1 MAHHGKKKKK
11 KKIRIKKVPHG
22 FEIRNGKI
30 MKKASYGGGF
40 VTGDQMDYGLVT
52 TYANNGNGEKKDDV
66 RYSLSSVPRE
76 FANIEAE
83 GGETVLS
90 DLNNNGT
97 FGLYNITGPRH
108 SQGGVPMFLPDQSF
122 IFSDT
127 PKMRMKPDE
136 IAGFG
141 IETKKRMTPAEVSKK
156 FPLNEFIAAA
166 GSPHSDSI
174 TEKSAELML
183 DKNMMSLSKLA
194 FGQEMKKG
202 FEDGVPTA
210 AFPFIQSQGQD
221 PVNFAAMMD
230 AQIAQNR
237 AKASYG
243 MQIVEDE
250 QPVLPKGQDGV
261 DVETSRISPD
271 GKTIQLFLNDK
282 LVQESINP
290 YSKDQFKLM
299 HELQM
304 QKYKE
309 NLQRQRLMYDLEM
322 QKRLEELQKE
332 RQSGS
337 GMTLEIPKAQT
348 GGDRTDFS
356 DLPQAIQNTI
366 QSILEAAPDPQAP
379 EVQQQI
385 KAIIDKVNQ
394 VSQNTDISNEEQQEA
409 VNEIV
414 RIVAD
419 DIESL
424 GEGRSPLITAAL
436 AKIDNMLQDKGI
448 EIRPTMDVGDQG
460 IEDTQQ
466 RQESGLYGDV
476 TEENLKQWFDNNKET
491 MKVMGY
497 DTYDALVED
506 KGKDWFDND
515 DFVLEYQ
522 KNVNSALEAKY
533 EEDPELRAQLEELD
547 ISKEEFIKTYGF
559 DKDATGKNKKA
570 ALDGK
575 FGEYTLNRRDFTGLP
590 EPEPQPEPEPE
601 PEPDPLPPGK
611 EPSIPDFYR
620 QDMVKMDA
628 LSKRD
633 RDLLTPSR
641 MAVEQIELDPVLL
654 DPTRAIAA
662 INEQAAI
669 GADAAGMFGPQ
680 TLSANIA
687 RNTGTAFKNIAN
699 TLAKYDAANVGILNK
714 ADAMQA
720 QIDMRTDA
728 AERANYADV
737 FDGTNLA
744 IQNYMDERN
753 LDREQ
758 FADLYA
764 NALTNRANTYNLNTL
779 TPYFDI
785 DPRSGGMVMNVDT
798 AGLFKPNQPADPFSQ
813 IDKLAE
819 RLNYINANLGDLDA
833 KDKGIILDRVFGSG
847 TQNNTG
853 YASTPAAGYAA
864 NAGNLG
870 YQGNTVGRD
879 GKSIKAPVVPFYIG
893 TTDGRRK

>member
-1 MAHHGKKKKK
+1 MAHHVKKKKK
-11 KKIRIKKVPHG
+11 KKIRIKKVPNG

-90 DLNNNGT
+90 DLNDNGT

-141 IETKKRMTPAEVSKK
+141 IETKKRMTPAELSKK

-166 GSPHSDSI
+166 GSPDSDNI
-174 TEKSAELML
+174 TERSAELML

-237 AKASYG
+237 AKAAYG
-243 MQIVEDE
+243 MEIVEDE

-271 GKTIQLFLNDK
+271 GKSVQLFLNDS
-282 LVQESINP
+282 LANEIVNP
-290 YSKDQFKLM
+290 YNKDLFRQM
-299 HELQM
+299 HEMQM
-304 QKYKE
+304 LKYKE
-309 NLQRQRLMYDLEM
+309 NLQRQRMMYDLEM
-322 QKRLEELQKE
+322 QKRLEEAQKE
-332 RQSGS
+332 RESGS
-337 GMTLEIPKAQT
+337 NMTLPIPKAQDGT
-348 GGDRTDFS
+348 ERTDFS
-356 DLPQAIQNTI
+356 NLPKAIENTI
-366 QSILEAAPDPQAP
+366 KSILEAAPDPQAP

-394 VSQNTDISNEEQQEA
+394 VSQNTDISNEDQEEA

-414 RIVAD
+414 KIVAD
-419 DIESL
+419 DLDNL
-424 GEGRSPLITAAL
+424 GEGRIPLITESL

-460 IEDTQQ
+460 IEGTQQ
-466 RQESGLYGDV
+466 KQESGLYGDV
-476 TEENLKQWFDNNKET
+476 TEDNLKKWFDNNKET

-497 DTYDALVED
+497 DNYDALVKD

-515 DFVLEYQ
+515 EFVLEYQ
-522 KNVNSALEAKY
+522 NNVNSALEAKF

-547 ISKEEFIKTYGF
+547 ISKEDFIKTYGF
-559 DKDATGKNKKA
+559 DKDSTGTE

-590 EPEPQPEPEPE
+590 EKEEPEEEDPQE
-601 PEPDPLPPGK
+601 DPLPPGK
-611 EPSIPDFYR
+611 VPAVPDFYR

-699 TLAKYDAANVGILNK
+699 TLGKYDAANVGILNK
-714 ADAMQA
+714 ADAFQA
-720 QIDMRTDA
+720 QLDMRTDA

-785 DPRSGGMVMNVDT
+785 DPRSGGMIGNVDT
-798 AGLFKPNQPADPFSQ
+798 AGLFKPMQPADP
-813 IDKLAE
+813 
-819 RLNYINANLGDLDA
+819 YANLEKMGQFAQYAKSLGLSDDLVS
-833 KDKGIILDRVFGSG
+833 KLLVGSG
-847 TQNNTG
+847 AANPGQPSG
-853 YASTPAAGYAA
+853 YANTAAAGYAA

-870 YQGNTVGRD
+870 YQGNTVGKKGREV
-879 GKSIKAPVVPFYIG
+879 KAPAVPFYIG

>member
-11 KKIRIKKVPHG
+11 KKIRIKKVPNG

-141 IETKKRMTPAEVSKK
+141 IETKKRKTPADLSKN
-156 FPLNEFIAAA
+156 FPLNEFIASAC
-166 GSPHSDSI
+166 SPDSDNI
-174 TEKSAELML
+174 TERSTELML

-237 AKASYG
+237 AKAAYG
-243 MQIVEDE
+243 MEIVEDE

-271 GKTIQLFLNDK
+271 GKSVQLFLNDS
-282 LVQESINP
+282 LANEIVNP
-290 YSKDQFKLM
+290 YNKDLFRQM
-299 HELQM
+299 HEMQM
-304 QKYKE
+304 LKYKE
-309 NLQRQRLMYDLEM
+309 NLQRQRMMYDLEM
-322 QKRLEELQKE
+322 QKRLEEAQKE
-332 RQSGS
+332 RESGS
-337 GMTLEIPKAQT
+337 NMTLPIPKAQDGT
-348 GGDRTDFS
+348 ERTDFS
-356 DLPQAIQNTI
+356 NLPKAIENTI
-366 QSILEAAPDPQAP
+366 KSILEAAPDPQAP

-394 VSQNTDISNEEQQEA
+394 VSQNTDISNEDQEEA

-414 RIVAD
+414 KIVAD
-419 DIESL
+419 DLDNL
-424 GEGRSPLITAAL
+424 GEGRIPLITESL

-460 IEDTQQ
+460 IEGTQQ
-466 RQESGLYGDV
+466 KQESGLYGDV
-476 TEENLKQWFDNNKET
+476 TEDNLKKWFDNNKET

-497 DTYDALVED
+497 DNYDALVKD

-515 DFVLEYQ
+515 EFVLEYQ
-522 KNVNSALEAKY
+522 NNVNSALEAKF

-547 ISKEEFIKTYGF
+547 ISKEDFIKTYGF
-559 DKDATGKNKKA
+559 DKDSTGTE

-590 EPEPQPEPEPE
+590 EKEEPEEEDPQE
-601 PEPDPLPPGK
+601 DPLPPGK
-611 EPSIPDFYR
+611 VPAVPDFYR

-680 TLSANIA
+680 TLSANMF

-699 TLAKYDAANVGILNK
+699 TLGKYDAANVGILNK

-785 DPRSGGMVMNVDT
+785 DPRSGGMIGNVDT
-798 AGLFKPNQPADPFSQ
+798 AGLFKPNQPADP
-813 IDKLAE
+813 
-819 RLNYINANLGDLDA
+819 YANLEKMGEFAKYAKSLGLSDDLVS
-833 KDKGIILDRVFGSG
+833 KLLVGSG
-847 TQNNTG
+847 AANPGQPSG
-853 YASTPAAGYAA
+853 YANTAAAGYAA

-870 YQGNTVGRD
+870 YQGNTVGKKGREV
-879 GKSIKAPVVPFYIG
+879 KAPAVPFYIG
-893 TTDGRRK
+893 TTDGTSK

>member
-11 KKIRIKKVPHG
+11 KKIRIKKVPNG

-141 IETKKRMTPAEVSKK
+141 IETKKRMTPAELSKK

-166 GSPHSDSI
+166 GSPDSDNI
-174 TEKSAELML
+174 TERSAELML

-237 AKASYG
+237 AKAAYG
-243 MQIVEDE
+243 MEIVEDE

-271 GKTIQLFLNDK
+271 GKSVQLFLNDS
-282 LVQESINP
+282 LANEIVNP
-290 YSKDQFKLM
+290 YNKDLFRQM
-299 HELQM
+299 HEMQM
-304 QKYKE
+304 LKYKE
-309 NLQRQRLMYDLEM
+309 NLQRQRMMYDLEM
-322 QKRLEELQKE
+322 QKRLEEAQKE
-332 RQSGS
+332 RESGS
-337 GMTLEIPKAQT
+337 NMTLPIPKAQDGT
-348 GGDRTDFS
+348 ERTDFS
-356 DLPQAIQNTI
+356 NLPKAIENTI
-366 QSILEAAPDPQAP
+366 KSILEAAPDPQAP

-394 VSQNTDISNEEQQEA
+394 VSQNTDISNEDQEEA

-414 RIVAD
+414 KIVAD
-419 DIESL
+419 DLDNL
-424 GEGRSPLITAAL
+424 GEGRIPLITESL

-460 IEDTQQ
+460 IEGTQQ
-466 RQESGLYGDV
+466 KQESGLYGDV
-476 TEENLKQWFDNNKET
+476 TEDNLKKWFDNNKET

-497 DTYDALVED
+497 DNYDALVKD

-515 DFVLEYQ
+515 EFVLEYQ
-522 KNVNSALEAKY
+522 NNVNSALEAKF

-547 ISKEEFIKTYGF
+547 ISKEDFIKTYGF
-559 DKDATGKNKKA
+559 DKDSTGTE

-590 EPEPQPEPEPE
+590 EKEEPEEEDPQE
-601 PEPDPLPPGK
+601 DPLPPGK
-611 EPSIPDFYR
+611 VPAVPDFYR

-699 TLAKYDAANVGILNK
+699 TLGKYDAANVGILNK
-714 ADAMQA
+714 ADAFQA
-720 QIDMRTDA
+720 QLDMRTDA

-785 DPRSGGMVMNVDT
+785 DPRSGGMIGNVDT
-798 AGLFKPNQPADPFSQ
+798 AGLFKPMQPADP
-813 IDKLAE
+813 
-819 RLNYINANLGDLDA
+819 YANLEKMGQFAQYAKSLGLSDDLVS
-833 KDKGIILDRVFGSG
+833 KLLVGSG
-847 TQNNTG
+847 AANPGQPSG
-853 YASTPAAGYAA
+853 YANTAAAGYAA

-870 YQGNTVGRD
+870 YQGNTVGKKGREV
-879 GKSIKAPVVPFYIG
+879 KAPAVPFYIG

>member
-11 KKIRIKKVPHG
+11 KKIRIKKVPNG

-90 DLNNNGT
+90 DLNDNGT

-141 IETKKRMTPAEVSKK
+141 IETKKRMTPAELSKK

-166 GSPHSDSI
+166 GSPDSDNI
-174 TEKSAELML
+174 TERSAELML

-237 AKASYG
+237 AKAAYG
-243 MQIVEDE
+243 MEIVEDE

-271 GKTIQLFLNDK
+271 GKSVQLFLNDS
-282 LVQESINP
+282 LANEIVNP
-290 YSKDQFKLM
+290 YNKDLFRQM
-299 HELQM
+299 HEMQM
-304 QKYKE
+304 LKYKE
-309 NLQRQRLMYDLEM
+309 NLQRQRMMYDLEM
-322 QKRLEELQKE
+322 QKRLEEAQKE
-332 RQSGS
+332 RESGS
-337 GMTLEIPKAQT
+337 NMTLPIPKAQDGT
-348 GGDRTDFS
+348 ERTDFS
-356 DLPQAIQNTI
+356 NLPKAIENTI
-366 QSILEAAPDPQAP
+366 KSILAAAQDPQAP

-394 VSQNTDISNEEQQEA
+394 VSQNTDISNEDQEEA

-414 RIVAD
+414 KIVAD
-419 DIESL
+419 DLDNL
-424 GEGRSPLITAAL
+424 GEGRIPLITESL

-460 IEDTQQ
+460 IEGTQQ
-466 RQESGLYGDV
+466 KQESGLYGDV
-476 TEENLKQWFDNNKET
+476 TEDNLKKWFDNNKET

-497 DTYDALVED
+497 DNYDALVKD

-515 DFVLEYQ
+515 EFVLEYQ
-522 KNVNSALEAKY
+522 NNVNSALEAKF

-547 ISKEEFIKTYGF
+547 ISKEDFIKTYGF
-559 DKDATGKNKKA
+559 DKDSTGTE

-590 EPEPQPEPEPE
+590 EKEEPEEEDPQE
-601 PEPDPLPPGK
+601 DPLPPGK
-611 EPSIPDFYR
+611 VPAVPDFYR

-699 TLAKYDAANVGILNK
+699 TLGKYDAANVGILNK
-714 ADAMQA
+714 ADAFQA
-720 QIDMRTDA
+720 QLDMRTDA

-785 DPRSGGMVMNVDT
+785 DPRSGGMIGNVDT
-798 AGLFKPNQPADPFSQ
+798 AGLFKPMQPADP
-813 IDKLAE
+813 
-819 RLNYINANLGDLDA
+819 YANLEKMGQFAQYAKSLGLSDDLVS
-833 KDKGIILDRVFGSG
+833 KLLVGSG
-847 TQNNTG
+847 AANPGQPSG
-853 YASTPAAGYAA
+853 YANTAAAGYAA

-870 YQGNTVGRD
+870 YQGNTVGKKGREV
-879 GKSIKAPVVPFYIG
+879 KAPAVPFYIG

>member
-11 KKIRIKKVPHG
+11 KKIRIKKVPNG

-90 DLNNNGT
+90 DLNDNGT

-141 IETKKRMTPAEVSKK
+141 IETKKRMTPAELSKK

-166 GSPHSDSI
+166 GSPDSDNI
-174 TEKSAELML
+174 TERSAELML

-237 AKASYG
+237 AKAAYG
-243 MQIVEDE
+243 MEIVEDE

-271 GKTIQLFLNDK
+271 GKSVQLFLNDS
-282 LVQESINP
+282 LANEIVNP
-290 YSKDQFKLM
+290 YNKDLFRQM
-299 HELQM
+299 HEMQM
-304 QKYKE
+304 LKYKE
-309 NLQRQRLMYDLEM
+309 NLQRQRMMYDLEM
-322 QKRLEELQKE
+322 QKRLEEAQKE
-332 RQSGS
+332 RESGS
-337 GMTLEIPKAQT
+337 NMTLPIPKAQDGT
-348 GGDRTDFS
+348 ERTDFS
-356 DLPQAIQNTI
+356 NLPKAIENTI
-366 QSILEAAPDPQAP
+366 KSILEAAPDPQAP

-394 VSQNTDISNEEQQEA
+394 VSQNTDISNEDQEEA

-414 RIVAD
+414 KIVAD
-419 DIESL
+419 DLDNL
-424 GEGRSPLITAAL
+424 GEGRIPLITESL

-460 IEDTQQ
+460 IEGTQQ
-466 RQESGLYGDV
+466 KQESGLYGDV
-476 TEENLKQWFDNNKET
+476 TEDNLKKWFDNNKET

-497 DTYDALVED
+497 DNYDALVKD

-515 DFVLEYQ
+515 EFVLEYQ
-522 KNVNSALEAKY
+522 NNVNSALEAKF

-547 ISKEEFIKTYGF
+547 ISKEDFIKTYGF
-559 DKDATGKNKKA
+559 DKDSTGTE

-590 EPEPQPEPEPE
+590 EKEEPEEEDPQE
-601 PEPDPLPPGK
+601 DPLPPGK
-611 EPSIPDFYR
+611 VPAVPDFYR

-699 TLAKYDAANVGILNK
+699 TLGKYDAANVGILNK
-714 ADAMQA
+714 ADAFQA
-720 QIDMRTDA
+720 QLDMRTDA

-779 TPYFDI
+779 IPYFDI
-785 DPRSGGMVMNVDT
+785 DPRSGGMIGNVDT
-798 AGLFKPNQPADPFSQ
+798 AGLFKPMQPADP
-813 IDKLAE
+813 
-819 RLNYINANLGDLDA
+819 YANLEKMGQFAQYAKSLGLSDDLVS
-833 KDKGIILDRVFGSG
+833 KLLVGSG
-847 TQNNTG
+847 AANPGQPSG
-853 YASTPAAGYAA
+853 YANTAAAGYAA

-870 YQGNTVGRD
+870 YQGNTVGKKGREV
-879 GKSIKAPVVPFYIG
+879 KAPAVPFYIG

>member
-11 KKIRIKKVPHG
+11 KVKIKIKKVPQG

-30 MKKASYGGGF
+30 KAKASYGGGF

-141 IETKKRMTPAEVSKK
+141 IETKKRMTPAELSKK

-166 GSPHSDSI
+166 GSPDSDNI
-174 TEKSAELML
+174 TERSAELML

-221 PVNFAAMMD
+221 PVNFAAMID

-250 QPVLPKGQDGV
+250 QPVLPKGQDGI

-271 GKTIQLFLNDK
+271 GKSIQLFLNDS
-282 LVQESINP
+282 LVNETPNP
-290 YSKDQFKLM
+290 YSKDVFRQM
-299 HELQM
+299 HEMQM

-332 RQSGS
+332 RQSGR

-356 DLPQAIQNTI
+356 DLPKAIENTI
-366 QSILEAAPDPQAP
+366 KSILEAAPDPRAP

-394 VSQNTDISNEEQQEA
+394 VSQNTDISNEEQEEA

-414 RIVAD
+414 KIVAD
-419 DIESL
+419 DLDNL
-424 GEGRSPLITAAL
+424 GEGRIPLITASL

-460 IEDTQQ
+460 IESTQQ
-466 RQESGLYGDV
+466 RQDSGLYGDV

-497 DTYDALVED
+497 DNYDALVEA

-515 DFVLEYQ
+515 EFVLEYQ

-533 EEDPELRAQLEELD
+533 EADPELRAQLEELD
-547 ISKEEFIKTYGF
+547 ISKEDFIKTYGF
-559 DKDATGKNKKA
+559 DKDSTGTE

-590 EPEPQPEPEPE
+590 EKEEPVVEEE
-601 PEPDPLPPGK
+601 EELPPGK
-611 EPSIPDFYR
+611 VPPIPDFYR

-628 LSKRD
+628 VSKRD

-680 TLSANIA
+680 TLSANMF

-699 TLAKYDAANVGILNK
+699 TLGKYDAANVGILNK

-785 DPRSGGMVMNVDT
+785 DPRLGGMVTNVDT
-798 AGLFKPNQPADPFSQ
+798 AGLFKPNQPADPYAQLEKLMDLSKLANAAGLETKPIDINQLFSQ
-813 IDKLAE
+813 S
-819 RLNYINANLGDLDA
+819 
-833 KDKGIILDRVFGSG
+833 SG
-847 TQNNTG
+847 L
-853 YASTPAAGYAA
+853 TPADSLRGSIV
-864 NAGNLG
+864 NMN
-870 YQGNTVGRD
+870 QGNQGTPVGKF
-879 GKSIKAPVVPFYIG
+879 GTGIKAPVVPFYIG

>member
-11 KKIRIKKVPHG
+11 KKIRIKKVPNG

-90 DLNNNGT
+90 DLNDNGT

-141 IETKKRMTPAEVSKK
+141 IETKKRMTPAELSKK

-166 GSPHSDSI
+166 GSPDSDNI
-174 TEKSAELML
+174 TERSAELML

-237 AKASYG
+237 AKAAYG
-243 MQIVEDE
+243 MEIVEDE

-271 GKTIQLFLNDK
+271 GKSVQLFLNDS
-282 LVQESINP
+282 LANEIVNP
-290 YSKDQFKLM
+290 YNKDLFRQM
-299 HELQM
+299 HEMQM
-304 QKYKE
+304 LKYKE
-309 NLQRQRLMYDLEM
+309 NLQRQRMMYDLEM
-322 QKRLEELQKE
+322 QKRLEEAQKE
-332 RQSGS
+332 RESGS
-337 GMTLEIPKAQT
+337 NMTLPIPKAQDGT
-348 GGDRTDFS
+348 ERTDFS
-356 DLPQAIQNTI
+356 NLPKAIENTI
-366 QSILEAAPDPQAP
+366 KSILEAAPDPQAP

-394 VSQNTDISNEEQQEA
+394 VSQNTDISNEEQEEA

-414 RIVAD
+414 KIVAD
-419 DIESL
+419 DLDNL
-424 GEGRSPLITAAL
+424 GEGRIPLITESL

-460 IEDTQQ
+460 IEGTQQ
-466 RQESGLYGDV
+466 KQESGLYGDV
-476 TEENLKQWFDNNKET
+476 TEDNLKKWFDNNKET

-497 DTYDALVED
+497 DNYDALVKD

-515 DFVLEYQ
+515 EFVLEYQ
-522 KNVNSALEAKY
+522 NNVNSALEAKF

-547 ISKEEFIKTYGF
+547 ISKEDFIKTYGF
-559 DKDATGKNKKA
+559 DKDSTGTE

-590 EPEPQPEPEPE
+590 EKEEPEEEDPQE
-601 PEPDPLPPGK
+601 DPLPPGK
-611 EPSIPDFYR
+611 VPAVPDFYR

-641 MAVEQIELDPVLL
+641 MAEEQIE
-654 DPTRAIAA
+654 
-662 INEQAAI
+662 
-669 GADAAGMFGPQ
+669 
-680 TLSANIA
+680 
-687 RNTGTAFKNIAN
+687 
-699 TLAKYDAANVGILNK
+699 
-714 ADAMQA
+714 
-720 QIDMRTDA
+720 
-728 AERANYADV
+728 
-737 FDGTNLA
+737 
-744 IQNYMDERN
+744 
-753 LDREQ
+753 
-758 FADLYA
+758 
-764 NALTNRANTYNLNTL
+764 
-779 TPYFDI
+779 
-785 DPRSGGMVMNVDT
+785 
-798 AGLFKPNQPADPFSQ
+798 
-813 IDKLAE
+813 
-819 RLNYINANLGDLDA
+819 
-833 KDKGIILDRVFGSG
+833 
-847 TQNNTG
+847 
-853 YASTPAAGYAA
+853 
-864 NAGNLG
+864 
-870 YQGNTVGRD
+870 
-879 GKSIKAPVVPFYIG
+879 
-893 TTDGRRK
+893 

>member
-11 KKIRIKKVPHG
+11 KKIRIKKVPNG

-90 DLNNNGT
+90 DLNDNGT

-141 IETKKRMTPAEVSKK
+141 IETKKRMTPAELSKK

-166 GSPHSDSI
+166 GSPDSDNI
-174 TEKSAELML
+174 TERSAELML

-237 AKASYG
+237 AKAAYG
-243 MQIVEDE
+243 MEIVEDE

-271 GKTIQLFLNDK
+271 GKSVQLFLNDS
-282 LVQESINP
+282 LANEIVNP
-290 YSKDQFKLM
+290 YNKDLFRQM
-299 HELQM
+299 HEMQM
-304 QKYKE
+304 LKYKE
-309 NLQRQRLMYDLEM
+309 NLQRQRMMYDLEM
-322 QKRLEELQKE
+322 QKRLEEAQKE
-332 RQSGS
+332 RESGS
-337 GMTLEIPKAQT
+337 NMTLPIPKAQDGT
-348 GGDRTDFS
+348 ERTDFS
-356 DLPQAIQNTI
+356 NLPKAIENTI
-366 QSILEAAPDPQAP
+366 KSILEAAPDPQAP

-394 VSQNTDISNEEQQEA
+394 VSQNTDISNEDQEEA

-414 RIVAD
+414 KIVAD
-419 DIESL
+419 DLDNL
-424 GEGRSPLITAAL
+424 GEGRIPLITESL

-460 IEDTQQ
+460 IEGTQQ
-466 RQESGLYGDV
+466 KQESGLYGDV
-476 TEENLKQWFDNNKET
+476 TEDNLKKWFDNNKET

-497 DTYDALVED
+497 DNYDALVKD

-515 DFVLEYQ
+515 EFVLEYQ
-522 KNVNSALEAKY
+522 NNVNSALEAKF

-547 ISKEEFIKTYGF
+547 ISKEDFIKTYGF
-559 DKDATGKNKKA
+559 DKDSTGTE

-590 EPEPQPEPEPE
+590 EKEEPEEEDPQE
-601 PEPDPLPPGK
+601 DPLPPGK
-611 EPSIPDFYR
+611 VPAVPDFYR

-699 TLAKYDAANVGILNK
+699 TLGKYDAANVGILNK
-714 ADAMQA
+714 ADAFQA
-720 QIDMRTDA
+720 QLDMRTDA

-785 DPRSGGMVMNVDT
+785 DPRSGGMIGNVDT
-798 AGLFKPNQPADPFSQ
+798 AGLFKPMQPADP
-813 IDKLAE
+813 
-819 RLNYINANLGDLDA
+819 YANLEKMGEFAKYAKSLGLSDDLVS
-833 KDKGIILDRVFGSG
+833 KLLVGSG
-847 TQNNTG
+847 AANPGQPSG
-853 YASTPAAGYAA
+853 YANTAAAGYAA

-870 YQGNTVGRD
+870 YQGNTVGKKGREV
-879 GKSIKAPVVPFYIG
+879 KAPAVPFYIG

>member
-11 KKIRIKKVPHG
+11 KVKIKIKKVPKG

-30 MKKASYGGGF
+30 MAKASYGGGF

-127 PKMRMKPDE
+127 SKMRMKPDE

-141 IETKKRMTPAEVSKK
+141 IETKKRMTPAELSKK

-166 GSPHSDSI
+166 GSPDSDNI
-174 TEKSAELML
+174 TERSAELML

-237 AKASYG
+237 AKAAYG

-250 QPVLPKGQDGV
+250 QPVL
-261 DVETSRISPD
+261 
-271 GKTIQLFLNDK
+271 
-282 LVQESINP
+282 
-290 YSKDQFKLM
+290 
-299 HELQM
+299 
-304 QKYKE
+304 
-309 NLQRQRLMYDLEM
+309 
-322 QKRLEELQKE
+322 
-332 RQSGS
+332 
-337 GMTLEIPKAQT
+337 PKAQT

-356 DLPQAIQNTI
+356 DLPKAIENTI
-366 QSILEAAPDPQAP
+366 KSILEAAPDPRAP

-385 KAIIDKVNQ
+385 KAIIDKVEQ
-394 VSQNTDISNEEQQEA
+394 VSQNTDISNEEQEEA

-414 RIVAD
+414 KIVAD
-419 DIESL
+419 DLDNL
-424 GEGRSPLITAAL
+424 GEGRIPLITESL

-460 IEDTQQ
+460 IEGTQQ
-466 RQESGLYGDV
+466 RQDSGLYGDV

-497 DTYDALVED
+497 NNYDALVED

-547 ISKEEFIKTYGF
+547 ISKEDFIKTYGF
-559 DKDATGKNKKA
+559 DKDSTGTE

-590 EPEPQPEPEPE
+590 EEKEPEEEEDPQE
-601 PEPDPLPPGK
+601 DPLPPGK
-611 EPSIPDFYR
+611 VPPIPDFYR

-633 RDLLTPSR
+633 RDLFTPSR

-699 TLAKYDAANVGILNK
+699 TLGKYDAANVGILNK
-714 ADAMQA
+714 ADAFQA

-785 DPRSGGMVMNVDT
+785 DPRSGGMVTNVDT
-798 AGLFKPNQPADPFSQ
+798 AGLFKPIQPADP
-813 IDKLAE
+813 
-819 RLNYINANLGDLDA
+819 YANLEKMGEFAKYAKSLGLSDDLVS
-833 KDKGIILDRVFGSG
+833 KLLVGSG
-847 TQNNTG
+847 
-853 YASTPAAGYAA
+853 AA
-864 NAGNLG
+864 NAGQPGTTAADQLRGSIVSMNQAKG
-870 YQGNTVGRD
+870 
-879 GKSIKAPVVPFYIG
+879 GKQVKAPVVPFYIG

>member
-11 KKIRIKKVPHG
+11 KKIRIKKVPEG

-30 MKKASYGGGF
+30 MAKASYGGGF

-141 IETKKRMTPAEVSKK
+141 IETKKRMTPAELSKK

-166 GSPHSDSI
+166 GSPDSDNI
-174 TEKSAELML
+174 TERSAELML

-237 AKASYG
+237 AKAAYG

-250 QPVLPKGQDGV
+250 QPVLPK
-261 DVETSRISPD
+261 
-271 GKTIQLFLNDK
+271 
-282 LVQESINP
+282 
-290 YSKDQFKLM
+290 
-299 HELQM
+299 
-304 QKYKE
+304 
-309 NLQRQRLMYDLEM
+309 
-322 QKRLEELQKE
+322 
-332 RQSGS
+332 
-337 GMTLEIPKAQT
+337 AQT

-356 DLPQAIQNTI
+356 GLPQAIQNTI
-366 QSILEAAPDPQAP
+366 QSILEAAPDPRAP

-394 VSQNTDISNEEQQEA
+394 VSQNTDISNEEQEEA

-414 RIVAD
+414 KIVAD
-419 DIESL
+419 DLDNL
-424 GEGRSPLITAAL
+424 GEGRIPLITASL

-448 EIRPTMDVGDQG
+448 EVRPTMDVGDQG
-460 IEDTQQ
+460 IEGTQQ
-466 RQESGLYGDV
+466 KQESGLYGDV

-497 DTYDALVED
+497 DNYDALVEA

-515 DFVLEYQ
+515 EFVLDYQ
-522 KNVNSALEAKY
+522 NNVNSALEAKY
-533 EEDPELRAQLEELD
+533 EADPELRAQLEELD
-547 ISKEEFIKTYGF
+547 ISKEDFIKTYGF
-559 DKDATGKNKKA
+559 DKDSTGTE

-590 EPEPQPEPEPE
+590 EKE
-601 PEPDPLPPGK
+601 DPVVEEEEEEELPPGK
-611 EPSIPDFYR
+611 VPPIPDFYR

-641 MAVEQIELDPVLL
+641 MPVEQIELNPVLL
-654 DPTRAIAA
+654 DPTRAIAS

-680 TLSANIA
+680 TLSANMF

-699 TLAKYDAANVGILNK
+699 TLGKYDAANVGILNK

-785 DPRSGGMVMNVDT
+785 VGFNSKG
-798 AGLFKPNQPADPFSQ
+798 KPYYFLS
-813 IDKLAE
+813 
-819 RLNYINANLGDLDA
+819 LNSY
-833 KDKGIILDRVFGSG
+833 VYS
-847 TQNNTG
+847 
-853 YASTPAAGYAA
+853 
-864 NAGNLG
+864 
-870 YQGNTVGRD
+870 
-879 GKSIKAPVVPFYIG
+879 
-893 TTDGRRK
+893 

>member
-11 KKIRIKKVPHG
+11 KKIRIKKVPNG

-30 MKKASYGGGF
+30 MKNASYGGGF

-90 DLNNNGT
+90 DLNDNGT

-141 IETKKRMTPAEVSKK
+141 IETKKRMTPAELSKK

-166 GSPHSDSI
+166 GSPDSDNI
-174 TEKSAELML
+174 TERSAELML

-237 AKASYG
+237 AKAAYG
-243 MQIVEDE
+243 MEIVEDE

-271 GKTIQLFLNDK
+271 GKSVQLFLNDS
-282 LVQESINP
+282 LANEIVNP
-290 YSKDQFKLM
+290 YNKDLFRQM
-299 HELQM
+299 HEMQM
-304 QKYKE
+304 LKYKE
-309 NLQRQRLMYDLEM
+309 NLQRQRMMYDLEM
-322 QKRLEELQKE
+322 QKRLEEAQKE
-332 RQSGS
+332 RESGS
-337 GMTLEIPKAQT
+337 NMTLPIPKAQDGT
-348 GGDRTDFS
+348 ERTDFS
-356 DLPQAIQNTI
+356 NLPKAIENTI
-366 QSILEAAPDPQAP
+366 KSILEAAPDPQAP

-394 VSQNTDISNEEQQEA
+394 VSQNTDISNEDQEEA

-414 RIVAD
+414 KIVAD
-419 DIESL
+419 DLDNL
-424 GEGRSPLITAAL
+424 GEGRIPLITESL

-460 IEDTQQ
+460 IEGTQQ
-466 RQESGLYGDV
+466 KQESGLYGDV
-476 TEENLKQWFDNNKET
+476 TEDNLKKWFDNNKET

-497 DTYDALVED
+497 DNYDALVKD

-515 DFVLEYQ
+515 EFVLEYQ
-522 KNVNSALEAKY
+522 NNVNSALEAKF

-547 ISKEEFIKTYGF
+547 ISKEDFIKTYGF
-559 DKDATGKNKKA
+559 DKDSTGTE

-590 EPEPQPEPEPE
+590 EKEEPEEEDPQE
-601 PEPDPLPPGK
+601 DPLPPGK
-611 EPSIPDFYR
+611 VPAVPDFYR

-699 TLAKYDAANVGILNK
+699 TLGKYDAANVGILNK
-714 ADAMQA
+714 ADAFQA
-720 QIDMRTDA
+720 QLDMRTDA

-785 DPRSGGMVMNVDT
+785 DPRSGGMIGNVDT
-798 AGLFKPNQPADPFSQ
+798 AGLFKPMQPADP
-813 IDKLAE
+813 
-819 RLNYINANLGDLDA
+819 YANLEKMGQFAQYAKSLGLSDDLVS
-833 KDKGIILDRVFGSG
+833 KLLVGSG
-847 TQNNTG
+847 AANPGQPSG
-853 YASTPAAGYAA
+853 YANTAAAGYAA

-870 YQGNTVGRD
+870 YQGNTVGKKGREV
-879 GKSIKAPVVPFYIG
+879 KAPAVPFYIG

>member
-1 MAHHGKKKKK
+1 MAHYSKKKKV
-11 KKIRIKKVPHG
+11 KIKIKKVPPG

-141 IETKKRMTPAEVSKK
+141 IETKKRMTPAELSKK

-166 GSPHSDSI
+166 GSPDSDNI
-174 TEKSAELML
+174 TERSAELML

-250 QPVLPKGQDGV
+250 QPVLPK
-261 DVETSRISPD
+261 
-271 GKTIQLFLNDK
+271 
-282 LVQESINP
+282 
-290 YSKDQFKLM
+290 
-299 HELQM
+299 
-304 QKYKE
+304 
-309 NLQRQRLMYDLEM
+309 
-322 QKRLEELQKE
+322 
-332 RQSGS
+332 
-337 GMTLEIPKAQT
+337 AQT

-356 DLPQAIQNTI
+356 DLPKAIENTI
-366 QSILEAAPDPQAP
+366 KSILEAAPDPRAP

-394 VSQNTDISNEEQQEA
+394 VSQNTDISNEEQEEA

-414 RIVAD
+414 KIVAD

-590 EPEPQPEPEPE
+590 EKEEPEEEEDPQE
-601 PEPDPLPPGK
+601 DPLPPGK
-611 EPSIPDFYR
+611 VPPIPDFYR

-699 TLAKYDAANVGILNK
+699 TLGKYDAANVGILNK
-714 ADAMQA
+714 ADALQA

-798 AGLFKPNQPADPFSQ
+798 AGLFKPSQPADPYAQLEKLMDLS
-813 IDKLAE
+813 KLANAAGLE
-819 RLNYINANLGDLDA
+819 TKPIDINQL
-833 KDKGIILDRVFGSG
+833 FGQSSG
-847 TQNNTG
+847 V
-853 YASTPAAGYAA
+853 TPADQLRGSIVSM
-864 NAGNLG
+864 N
-870 YQGNTVGRD
+870 QGNQGTPVSKFGT
-879 GKSIKAPVVPFYIG
+879 GIKAPVVPFYIG

>member
-1 MAHHGKKKKK
+1 MAHYSKKKKV
-11 KKIRIKKVPHG
+11 KIKIKKVPPG

-141 IETKKRMTPAEVSKK
+141 IETKKRMTPAELSKK

-166 GSPHSDSI
+166 GSPDSDNI
-174 TEKSAELML
+174 TERSAELML

-250 QPVLPKGQDGV
+250 QPVLPK
-261 DVETSRISPD
+261 
-271 GKTIQLFLNDK
+271 
-282 LVQESINP
+282 
-290 YSKDQFKLM
+290 
-299 HELQM
+299 
-304 QKYKE
+304 
-309 NLQRQRLMYDLEM
+309 
-322 QKRLEELQKE
+322 
-332 RQSGS
+332 
-337 GMTLEIPKAQT
+337 AQT

-356 DLPQAIQNTI
+356 DLPKAIENTI
-366 QSILEAAPDPQAP
+366 KSILEAAPNPQAP

-394 VSQNTDISNEEQQEA
+394 VSQNTDISNEEQEEA

-414 RIVAD
+414 KIVAD

-590 EPEPQPEPEPE
+590 EKEEPEEEEDPQE
-601 PEPDPLPPGK
+601 DPLPPGK
-611 EPSIPDFYR
+611 VPPIPDFYR

-699 TLAKYDAANVGILNK
+699 TLGKYDAANVGILNK
-714 ADAMQA
+714 ADALQA

-798 AGLFKPNQPADPFSQ
+798 AGLFKPSQPADPYAQLEKLMDLS
-813 IDKLAE
+813 KLANAAGLE
-819 RLNYINANLGDLDA
+819 TKPIDINQL
-833 KDKGIILDRVFGSG
+833 FGQSSG
-847 TQNNTG
+847 V
-853 YASTPAAGYAA
+853 TPADQLRGSIVSM
-864 NAGNLG
+864 N
-870 YQGNTVGRD
+870 QGNQGTPVSKFGT
-879 GKSIKAPVVPFYIG
+879 GIKAPVVPFYIG

>member
-11 KKIRIKKVPHG
+11 KKIRIKKVPQG

-141 IETKKRMTPAEVSKK
+141 IETKKRMTPAELSKK

-166 GSPHSDSI
+166 GSPDSDNI
-174 TEKSAELML
+174 TERSAELML

-221 PVNFAAMMD
+221 PVNFAAMID

-237 AKASYG
+237 AKAAYG

-250 QPVLPKGQDGV
+250 QPVLPK
-261 DVETSRISPD
+261 
-271 GKTIQLFLNDK
+271 
-282 LVQESINP
+282 
-290 YSKDQFKLM
+290 
-299 HELQM
+299 
-304 QKYKE
+304 
-309 NLQRQRLMYDLEM
+309 
-322 QKRLEELQKE
+322 
-332 RQSGS
+332 
-337 GMTLEIPKAQT
+337 AQT

-356 DLPQAIQNTI
+356 NLPKAIENTI
-366 QSILEAAPDPQAP
+366 KQILEAAPDPQAP

-394 VSQNTDISNEEQQEA
+394 VSQNTDISNEEQEEA

-466 RQESGLYGDV
+466 KQKSGLYGDV
-476 TEENLKQWFDNNKET
+476 TEDNLKQWFDNNKET

-497 DTYDALVED
+497 DNYDALVKD

-515 DFVLEYQ
+515 AFVLEYQ

-533 EEDPELRAQLEELD
+533 EADPELRAQLEELD
-547 ISKEEFIKTYGF
+547 ISKEEFVKTYGF
-559 DKDATGKNKKA
+559 DPNATGKNKKA

-590 EPEPQPEPEPE
+590 EKEEPEE
-601 PEPDPLPPGK
+601 EDPQEELPPGK
-611 EPSIPDFYR
+611 VPAVPDFYR
-620 QDMVKMDA
+620 QDMAKMDA

-633 RDLLTPSR
+633 RDLFTPSR

-680 TLSANIA
+680 TLSANMF

-699 TLAKYDAANVGILNK
+699 TLGKYDAANVGILNK
-714 ADAMQA
+714 ADVLQA
-720 QIDMRTDA
+720 DLDFKTDS
-728 AERANYADV
+728 AERANYATV

-785 DPRSGGMVMNVDT
+785 DPRSGGMVTNVDT
-798 AGLFKPNQPADPFSQ
+798 AGLFKPIQPADP
-813 IDKLAE
+813 
-819 RLNYINANLGDLDA
+819 YANLEKMGEFAKYAKSLGLSDDLVSN
-833 KDKGIILDRVFGSG
+833 LLVGSG
-847 TQNNTG
+847 
-853 YASTPAAGYAA
+853 AA
-864 NAGNLG
+864 NAGQPGTTAADQLRGSIVSMNQAKG
-870 YQGNTVGRD
+870 
-879 GKSIKAPVVPFYIG
+879 GKQVKAPVVPFYIG

>member
-11 KKIRIKKVPHG
+11 KKIRIKKVPNG

-90 DLNNNGT
+90 DLNDNGT

-141 IETKKRMTPAEVSKK
+141 IETKKRMTPAELSKK

-166 GSPHSDSI
+166 GSPDSDNI
-174 TEKSAELML
+174 TERSAELML

-237 AKASYG
+237 AKAAYG
-243 MQIVEDE
+243 MEIVEDE

-271 GKTIQLFLNDK
+271 GKSVQLFLNDS
-282 LVQESINP
+282 LANEIVNP
-290 YSKDQFKLM
+290 YNKDLFRQM
-299 HELQM
+299 HEMQM
-304 QKYKE
+304 LKYKE
-309 NLQRQRLMYDLEM
+309 NLQRQRMMYDLEM
-322 QKRLEELQKE
+322 QKRLEEAQKE
-332 RQSGS
+332 RESGS
-337 GMTLEIPKAQT
+337 NMTLPIPKAQDGT
-348 GGDRTDFS
+348 ERTDFS
-356 DLPQAIQNTI
+356 NLPKAIENTI
-366 QSILEAAPDPQAP
+366 KSILEAAPDPQAP

-394 VSQNTDISNEEQQEA
+394 VSQNTDISNEDQEEA

-414 RIVAD
+414 KIVAD
-419 DIESL
+419 DLDNL
-424 GEGRSPLITAAL
+424 GEGRIPLITESL

-460 IEDTQQ
+460 IEGTQQ
-466 RQESGLYGDV
+466 KQESGLYGDV
-476 TEENLKQWFDNNKET
+476 TEDNLKKWFDNNKET

-497 DTYDALVED
+497 DNYDALVKD

-515 DFVLEYQ
+515 EFVLEYQ
-522 KNVNSALEAKY
+522 NNVNSALEAKF

-547 ISKEEFIKTYGF
+547 ISKEDFIKTYGF
-559 DKDATGKNKKA
+559 DKDSTGTE

-590 EPEPQPEPEPE
+590 EKEEPEEEDPQE
-601 PEPDPLPPGK
+601 DPLPPGK
-611 EPSIPDFYR
+611 VPAVPDFYR

-699 TLAKYDAANVGILNK
+699 TLGKYDAANVGILNK
-714 ADAMQA
+714 ADAFQA
-720 QIDMRTDA
+720 QLDMRTDA

-785 DPRSGGMVMNVDT
+785 DPRSGGMIGNVDT
-798 AGLFKPNQPADPFSQ
+798 AGLFKPMQPADP
-813 IDKLAE
+813 
-819 RLNYINANLGDLDA
+819 YANLEKMGQFAQYAKSLGLSDDLVS
-833 KDKGIILDRVFGSG
+833 KLLVGSG
-847 TQNNTG
+847 AANPGQPSG
-853 YASTPAAGYAA
+853 YANTAAAGYAA

-870 YQGNTVGRD
+870 YQGNTVGKKGREV
-879 GKSIKAPVVPFYIG
+879 KAPAVPFYIG

>member
-11 KKIRIKKVPHG
+11 KKIRIKKVPNG

-90 DLNNNGT
+90 DLNDNGT

-141 IETKKRMTPAEVSKK
+141 IETKKRMTPAELSKK

-166 GSPHSDSI
+166 GSPDSDNI
-174 TEKSAELML
+174 TERSAELML

-237 AKASYG
+237 AKAAYG
-243 MQIVEDE
+243 MEIVEDE

-271 GKTIQLFLNDK
+271 GKSVQLFLNDS
-282 LVQESINP
+282 LANEIVNP
-290 YSKDQFKLM
+290 YNKDLFRQM
-299 HELQM
+299 HEMQM
-304 QKYKE
+304 LKYKE
-309 NLQRQRLMYDLEM
+309 NLQKQRMMYDLEM
-322 QKRLEELQKE
+322 QKRLEEAQKE
-332 RQSGS
+332 RESGS
-337 GMTLEIPKAQT
+337 NMTLPIPKAQDGT
-348 GGDRTDFS
+348 ERTDFS
-356 DLPQAIQNTI
+356 NLPKAIENTI
-366 QSILEAAPDPQAP
+366 KSILEAAPDPQAP

-394 VSQNTDISNEEQQEA
+394 VSQNTDISNEDQEEA

-414 RIVAD
+414 KIVAD
-419 DIESL
+419 DLDNL
-424 GEGRSPLITAAL
+424 GEGRIPLITESL

-460 IEDTQQ
+460 IEGTQQ
-466 RQESGLYGDV
+466 KQESGLYGDV
-476 TEENLKQWFDNNKET
+476 TEDNLKKWFDNNKET

-497 DTYDALVED
+497 DNYDALVKD

-515 DFVLEYQ
+515 EFVLEYQ
-522 KNVNSALEAKY
+522 NNVNSALEAKF

-547 ISKEEFIKTYGF
+547 ISKEDFIKTYGF
-559 DKDATGKNKKA
+559 DKDSTGTE

-590 EPEPQPEPEPE
+590 EKEEPEEEDPQE
-601 PEPDPLPPGK
+601 DPLPPGK
-611 EPSIPDFYR
+611 VPAVPDFYR

-699 TLAKYDAANVGILNK
+699 TLGKYDAANVGILNK
-714 ADAMQA
+714 ADAFQA
-720 QIDMRTDA
+720 QLDMRTDA

-785 DPRSGGMVMNVDT
+785 DPRSGGMIGNVDT
-798 AGLFKPNQPADPFSQ
+798 AGLFKPMQPADP
-813 IDKLAE
+813 
-819 RLNYINANLGDLDA
+819 YANLEKMGQFAQYAKSLGLSDDLVS
-833 KDKGIILDRVFGSG
+833 KLLVGSG
-847 TQNNTG
+847 AANPGQPSG
-853 YASTPAAGYAA
+853 YANTAAAGYAA

-870 YQGNTVGRD
+870 YQGNTVGKKGREV
-879 GKSIKAPVVPFYIG
+879 KAPAVPFYIG

>member
-11 KKIRIKKVPHG
+11 KVKIKIKKVPKG

-30 MKKASYGGGF
+30 MAKASYGGGF

-141 IETKKRMTPAEVSKK
+141 IETKKRMTPAELSKK

-166 GSPHSDSI
+166 GSPDSDNI
-174 TEKSAELML
+174 TERSAELML

-237 AKASYG
+237 AKAAYG

-250 QPVLPKGQDGV
+250 QPVL
-261 DVETSRISPD
+261 
-271 GKTIQLFLNDK
+271 
-282 LVQESINP
+282 
-290 YSKDQFKLM
+290 
-299 HELQM
+299 
-304 QKYKE
+304 
-309 NLQRQRLMYDLEM
+309 
-322 QKRLEELQKE
+322 
-332 RQSGS
+332 
-337 GMTLEIPKAQT
+337 PKAQT

-356 DLPQAIQNTI
+356 DLPKAIENTI
-366 QSILEAAPDPQAP
+366 KSILEAAPDPRAP

-385 KAIIDKVNQ
+385 KAIIDKVEQ
-394 VSQNTDISNEEQQEA
+394 VSQNTDISNEEQEEA

-414 RIVAD
+414 KIVAD
-419 DIESL
+419 DLDNL
-424 GEGRSPLITAAL
+424 GEGRIPLITESL

-460 IEDTQQ
+460 IEGTQQ
-466 RQESGLYGDV
+466 RQDSGLYGDV

-497 DTYDALVED
+497 NNYDALVED

-547 ISKEEFIKTYGF
+547 ISKEDFIKTYGF
-559 DKDATGKNKKA
+559 DKDSTGTE

-590 EPEPQPEPEPE
+590 EEKEPEEEEDPQE
-601 PEPDPLPPGK
+601 DPLPPGK
-611 EPSIPDFYR
+611 VPPIPDFYR

-633 RDLLTPSR
+633 RDLFTPSR

-699 TLAKYDAANVGILNK
+699 TLGKYDAANVGILNK
-714 ADAMQA
+714 ADAFQA

-785 DPRSGGMVMNVDT
+785 DPRSGGMVTNVDT
-798 AGLFKPNQPADPFSQ
+798 AGLFKPIQPADP
-813 IDKLAE
+813 
-819 RLNYINANLGDLDA
+819 YANLEKMGEFAKYAKSLGLSDDLVS
-833 KDKGIILDRVFGSG
+833 KLLVGSG
-847 TQNNTG
+847 
-853 YASTPAAGYAA
+853 AA
-864 NAGNLG
+864 NAGQPGTTAADQLRGSIVSMNQAKG
-870 YQGNTVGRD
+870 
-879 GKSIKAPVVPFYIG
+879 GKQVKAPVVPFYIG

>member
-11 KKIRIKKVPHG
+11 KKIRIKKVPKG

-90 DLNNNGT
+90 DLNDNGT

-141 IETKKRMTPAEVSKK
+141 IETKKRMTPAELSKK

-166 GSPHSDSI
+166 GSPDSDNI
-174 TEKSAELML
+174 TERSAELML

-237 AKASYG
+237 AKAAYG
-243 MQIVEDE
+243 MEIVEDE

-271 GKTIQLFLNDK
+271 GKSVQLFLNDS
-282 LVQESINP
+282 LANEIVNP
-290 YSKDQFKLM
+290 YNKDLFRQM
-299 HELQM
+299 HEMQM
-304 QKYKE
+304 LKYKE
-309 NLQRQRLMYDLEM
+309 NLQRQRMMYDLEM
-322 QKRLEELQKE
+322 QKRLEEAQKE
-332 RQSGS
+332 RESGS
-337 GMTLEIPKAQT
+337 NMTLPIPKAQDGT
-348 GGDRTDFS
+348 ERTDFS
-356 DLPQAIQNTI
+356 NLPKAIENTI
-366 QSILEAAPDPQAP
+366 KSILEAAPDPQAP

-394 VSQNTDISNEEQQEA
+394 VSQNTDISNEDQEEA

-414 RIVAD
+414 KIVAD
-419 DIESL
+419 DLDNL
-424 GEGRSPLITAAL
+424 GEGRIPLITESL

-460 IEDTQQ
+460 IEGTQQ
-466 RQESGLYGDV
+466 KQESGLYGDV
-476 TEENLKQWFDNNKET
+476 TEDNLKKWFDNNKET

-497 DTYDALVED
+497 DNYDALVKD

-515 DFVLEYQ
+515 EFVLEYQ
-522 KNVNSALEAKY
+522 NNVNSALEAKF

-547 ISKEEFIKTYGF
+547 ISKEDFIKTYGF
-559 DKDATGKNKKA
+559 DKDSTGTE

-590 EPEPQPEPEPE
+590 EKEEPEEEDPQE
-601 PEPDPLPPGK
+601 DPLPPGK
-611 EPSIPDFYR
+611 VPAVPDFYR

-699 TLAKYDAANVGILNK
+699 TLGKYDAANVGILNK
-714 ADAMQA
+714 ADAFQA
-720 QIDMRTDA
+720 QLAMRTDA

-785 DPRSGGMVMNVDT
+785 DPRSGGMIGNVDT
-798 AGLFKPNQPADPFSQ
+798 AGLFKPMQPADP
-813 IDKLAE
+813 
-819 RLNYINANLGDLDA
+819 YANLEKMGQFAQYAKSLGLSDDLVS
-833 KDKGIILDRVFGSG
+833 KLLVGSG
-847 TQNNTG
+847 AANPGQPSG
-853 YASTPAAGYAA
+853 YANTAAAGYAA

-870 YQGNTVGRD
+870 YQGNTVGKKGREV
-879 GKSIKAPVVPFYIG
+879 KAPAVPFYIG

>member
-11 KKIRIKKVPHG
+11 KKIRIKKVPKG

-90 DLNNNGT
+90 DLNDNGT

-141 IETKKRMTPAEVSKK
+141 IETKKRMTPAELSKK

-166 GSPHSDSI
+166 GSPDSDNI
-174 TEKSAELML
+174 TERSAELML

-237 AKASYG
+237 AKAAYG
-243 MQIVEDE
+243 MEIVEDE

-271 GKTIQLFLNDK
+271 GKSVQLFLNDS
-282 LVQESINP
+282 LANEIVNP
-290 YSKDQFKLM
+290 YNKDLFRQM
-299 HELQM
+299 HEMQM
-304 QKYKE
+304 LKYKE
-309 NLQRQRLMYDLEM
+309 NLQRQRMMYDLEM
-322 QKRLEELQKE
+322 QKRLEEAQKE
-332 RQSGS
+332 RESGS
-337 GMTLEIPKAQT
+337 NMTLPIPKAQDGT
-348 GGDRTDFS
+348 ERTDFS
-356 DLPQAIQNTI
+356 NLPKAIENTI
-366 QSILEAAPDPQAP
+366 KSILEAAPDPQAP

-394 VSQNTDISNEEQQEA
+394 VSQNTDISNEDQEEA

-414 RIVAD
+414 KIVAD
-419 DIESL
+419 DLDNL
-424 GEGRSPLITAAL
+424 GEGRIPLITESL

-460 IEDTQQ
+460 IEGTQQ
-466 RQESGLYGDV
+466 KQESGLYGDV
-476 TEENLKQWFDNNKET
+476 TEDNLKKWFDNNKET

-497 DTYDALVED
+497 DNYDALVKD

-515 DFVLEYQ
+515 EFVLEYQ
-522 KNVNSALEAKY
+522 NNVNSALEAKF

-547 ISKEEFIKTYGF
+547 ISKEDFIKTYGF
-559 DKDATGKNKKA
+559 DKDSTGTE

-590 EPEPQPEPEPE
+590 EKEEPEEEDPQE
-601 PEPDPLPPGK
+601 DPLPPGK
-611 EPSIPDFYR
+611 VPAVPDFYR

-699 TLAKYDAANVGILNK
+699 TLGKYDAANVGILNK
-714 ADAMQA
+714 ADAFQA
-720 QIDMRTDA
+720 QLDMRTDA

-785 DPRSGGMVMNVDT
+785 DPRSGGMIGNVDT
-798 AGLFKPNQPADPFSQ
+798 AGLFKPMQPADP
-813 IDKLAE
+813 
-819 RLNYINANLGDLDA
+819 YANLEKMGQFAQYAKSLGLSDDLVS
-833 KDKGIILDRVFGSG
+833 KLLVGSG
-847 TQNNTG
+847 AANPGQPSG
-853 YASTPAAGYAA
+853 YANTAAAGYAA

-870 YQGNTVGRD
+870 YQGNTVGKKGREV
-879 GKSIKAPVVPFYIG
+879 KAPAVPFYIG

>member
-11 KKIRIKKVPHG
+11 KKIRIKKVPNG

-90 DLNNNGT
+90 DLNDNGT

-141 IETKKRMTPAEVSKK
+141 IETKKRMTPAELSKK

-166 GSPHSDSI
+166 GSPDSDNI
-174 TEKSAELML
+174 TERSAELML

-243 MQIVEDE
+243 MEIVEDE

-271 GKTIQLFLNDK
+271 GKSVQLFLNDS
-282 LVQESINP
+282 LANEIVNP
-290 YSKDQFKLM
+290 YNKDLFRQM
-299 HELQM
+299 HEMQM
-304 QKYKE
+304 LKYKE
-309 NLQRQRLMYDLEM
+309 NLQRQRMMYDLEM
-322 QKRLEELQKE
+322 QKRLEEAQKE
-332 RQSGS
+332 RESGS
-337 GMTLEIPKAQT
+337 NMTLPIPKAQDGT
-348 GGDRTDFS
+348 ERTDFS
-356 DLPQAIQNTI
+356 NLPKAIENTI
-366 QSILEAAPDPQAP
+366 KSILEAAPDPQAP

-394 VSQNTDISNEEQQEA
+394 VSQNTDISNEDQEEA

-414 RIVAD
+414 KIVAD
-419 DIESL
+419 DLDNL
-424 GEGRSPLITAAL
+424 GEGRIPLITESL

-460 IEDTQQ
+460 IEGTQQ
-466 RQESGLYGDV
+466 KQESGLYGDV
-476 TEENLKQWFDNNKET
+476 TEDNLKKWFDNNKET

-497 DTYDALVED
+497 DNYDALVKD

-515 DFVLEYQ
+515 EFVLEYQ
-522 KNVNSALEAKY
+522 NNVNSALEAKF

-547 ISKEEFIKTYGF
+547 ISKEDFIKTYGF
-559 DKDATGKNKKA
+559 DKDSTGTE

-590 EPEPQPEPEPE
+590 EKEEPEEEDPQE
-601 PEPDPLPPGK
+601 DPLPPGK
-611 EPSIPDFYR
+611 VPAVPDFYR

-699 TLAKYDAANVGILNK
+699 TLGKYDAANVGILNK
-714 ADAMQA
+714 ADAFQA
-720 QIDMRTDA
+720 QLDMRTDA

-785 DPRSGGMVMNVDT
+785 DPRSGGMIGNVDT
-798 AGLFKPNQPADPFSQ
+798 AGLFKPMQPADP
-813 IDKLAE
+813 
-819 RLNYINANLGDLDA
+819 YANLEKMGQFAQYAKSLGLSDDLVS
-833 KDKGIILDRVFGSG
+833 KLLVGSG
-847 TQNNTG
+847 AANPGQPSG
-853 YASTPAAGYAA
+853 YANTAAAGYAA

-870 YQGNTVGRD
+870 YQGNTVGKKGREV
-879 GKSIKAPVVPFYIG
+879 KAPAVPFYIG

>member
-11 KKIRIKKVPHG
+11 KKIRIKKVPNG

-90 DLNNNGT
+90 DLNDNGT

-108 SQGGVPMFLPDQSF
+108 RQGGVPMFLPDQSF

-141 IETKKRMTPAEVSKK
+141 IETKKRMTPAELSKK

-166 GSPHSDSI
+166 GSPDSDNI
-174 TEKSAELML
+174 TERSAELML

-237 AKASYG
+237 AKAAYG
-243 MQIVEDE
+243 MEIVEDE

-271 GKTIQLFLNDK
+271 GKSVQLFLNDS
-282 LVQESINP
+282 LANEIVNP
-290 YSKDQFKLM
+290 YNKDLFRQM
-299 HELQM
+299 HEMQM
-304 QKYKE
+304 LKYKE
-309 NLQRQRLMYDLEM
+309 NLQRQRMMYDLEM
-322 QKRLEELQKE
+322 QKRLEEAQKE
-332 RQSGS
+332 RESGS
-337 GMTLEIPKAQT
+337 NMTLPIPKAQDGT
-348 GGDRTDFS
+348 ERTDFS
-356 DLPQAIQNTI
+356 NLPKAIENTI
-366 QSILEAAPDPQAP
+366 KSILAAAQDPQAP

-394 VSQNTDISNEEQQEA
+394 VSQNTDISNEDQEEA

-414 RIVAD
+414 KIVAD
-419 DIESL
+419 DLDNL
-424 GEGRSPLITAAL
+424 GEGRIPLITETL

-460 IEDTQQ
+460 IEGTQQ
-466 RQESGLYGDV
+466 KQESGLYGDV
-476 TEENLKQWFDNNKET
+476 TEDNLKKWFDNNKET

-497 DTYDALVED
+497 DNYDALVKD

-515 DFVLEYQ
+515 EFVLEYQ
-522 KNVNSALEAKY
+522 NNVNSALEAKF

-547 ISKEEFIKTYGF
+547 ISKEDFIKTYGF
-559 DKDATGKNKKA
+559 DKDSTGTE

-590 EPEPQPEPEPE
+590 EKEEPEEEDPQE
-601 PEPDPLPPGK
+601 DPLPPGK
-611 EPSIPDFYR
+611 VPAVPDFYR

-699 TLAKYDAANVGILNK
+699 TLGKYDAANVGILNK
-714 ADAMQA
+714 ADAFQA
-720 QIDMRTDA
+720 QLDMRTDA

-785 DPRSGGMVMNVDT
+785 DPRSGGMIGNVDT
-798 AGLFKPNQPADPFSQ
+798 AGLFKPMQPADP
-813 IDKLAE
+813 
-819 RLNYINANLGDLDA
+819 YANLEKMGQFAQYAKSLGLSDDLVS
-833 KDKGIILDRVFGSG
+833 KLLVGSG
-847 TQNNTG
+847 AANPGQPSG
-853 YASTPAAGYAA
+853 YANTAAAGYAA

-870 YQGNTVGRD
+870 YQGNTVGKKGREV
-879 GKSIKAPVVPFYIG
+879 KAPAVPFYIG

>member
-11 KKIRIKKVPHG
+11 KKIRIKKVPNG

-30 MKKASYGGGF
+30 MKNASYGGGF

-90 DLNNNGT
+90 DLNDNGT

-141 IETKKRMTPAEVSKK
+141 IETKKRMTPAELSKK

-166 GSPHSDSI
+166 GSPDSDNI
-174 TEKSAELML
+174 TERSAELML

-237 AKASYG
+237 AKAAYG
-243 MQIVEDE
+243 MEIVEDE

-271 GKTIQLFLNDK
+271 GKSVQLFLNDS
-282 LVQESINP
+282 LANEIVNP
-290 YSKDQFKLM
+290 YNKDLFRQM
-299 HELQM
+299 HEMQM
-304 QKYKE
+304 LKYKE
-309 NLQRQRLMYDLEM
+309 NLQRQRMMYDLEM
-322 QKRLEELQKE
+322 QKRLEEAQKE
-332 RQSGS
+332 RESGS
-337 GMTLEIPKAQT
+337 NMTLPIPKAQDGT
-348 GGDRTDFS
+348 DRTDFS
-356 DLPQAIQNTI
+356 NLPKAIENTI
-366 QSILEAAPDPQAP
+366 KSILEAAPDPQAP

-394 VSQNTDISNEEQQEA
+394 VSQNTDISNEDQEEA

-414 RIVAD
+414 KIVAD
-419 DIESL
+419 DLDNL
-424 GEGRSPLITAAL
+424 GEGRIPLITESL

-460 IEDTQQ
+460 IEGTQQ
-466 RQESGLYGDV
+466 KQESGLYGDV
-476 TEENLKQWFDNNKET
+476 TEDNLKKWFDNNKET

-497 DTYDALVED
+497 DNYDALVKD

-515 DFVLEYQ
+515 EFVLEYQ
-522 KNVNSALEAKY
+522 NNVNSALEAKF

-547 ISKEEFIKTYGF
+547 ISKEDFIKTYGF
-559 DKDATGKNKKA
+559 DKDSTGTE

-590 EPEPQPEPEPE
+590 EKEEPEEEDPQE
-601 PEPDPLPPGK
+601 DPLPPGK
-611 EPSIPDFYR
+611 VPAVPDFYR

-699 TLAKYDAANVGILNK
+699 TLGKYDAANVGILNK
-714 ADAMQA
+714 ADAFQA
-720 QIDMRTDA
+720 QLDMRTDA

-785 DPRSGGMVMNVDT
+785 DPRSGGMIGNVDT
-798 AGLFKPNQPADPFSQ
+798 AGLFKPMQPADP
-813 IDKLAE
+813 
-819 RLNYINANLGDLDA
+819 YANLEKMGQFAQYAKSLGLSDDLVS
-833 KDKGIILDRVFGSG
+833 KLLVGSG
-847 TQNNTG
+847 AANPGQPSG
-853 YASTPAAGYAA
+853 YANTAAAGYAA

-870 YQGNTVGRD
+870 YQGNTVGKKGREV
-879 GKSIKAPVVPFYIG
+879 KAPAVPFYIG

>member
-11 KKIRIKKVPHG
+11 KVKIKIKKVPKG

-30 MKKASYGGGF
+30 MAKASYGGGF

-141 IETKKRMTPAEVSKK
+141 IETKKRMTPAELSKK

-166 GSPHSDSI
+166 GSPDSDNI
-174 TEKSAELML
+174 TERSAELML

-237 AKASYG
+237 AKAAYG

-250 QPVLPKGQDGV
+250 QPVL
-261 DVETSRISPD
+261 
-271 GKTIQLFLNDK
+271 
-282 LVQESINP
+282 
-290 YSKDQFKLM
+290 
-299 HELQM
+299 
-304 QKYKE
+304 
-309 NLQRQRLMYDLEM
+309 
-322 QKRLEELQKE
+322 
-332 RQSGS
+332 
-337 GMTLEIPKAQT
+337 PKAQT

-356 DLPQAIQNTI
+356 DLPKAIENTI
-366 QSILEAAPDPQAP
+366 KSILEAAPDPRAP

-385 KAIIDKVNQ
+385 KAIIDKVEQ
-394 VSQNTDISNEEQQEA
+394 VSQNTDISNEEQEEA

-414 RIVAD
+414 KIVAD
-419 DIESL
+419 DLDNL
-424 GEGRSPLITAAL
+424 GEGRIPLITESL

-460 IEDTQQ
+460 IEGTQQ
-466 RQESGLYGDV
+466 RQDSGLYGDV

-497 DTYDALVED
+497 NNYDALVED

-547 ISKEEFIKTYGF
+547 ISKEDFIKTYGF
-559 DKDATGKNKKA
+559 DKDSTGTE

-590 EPEPQPEPEPE
+590 EEKEPEEEEDPQE
-601 PEPDPLPPGK
+601 DPLPPGK
-611 EPSIPDFYR
+611 VPPIPDFYR

-633 RDLLTPSR
+633 RDLFTPSR

-680 TLSANIA
+680 TLSANMA

-699 TLAKYDAANVGILNK
+699 TLGKYDAANVGILNK
-714 ADAMQA
+714 ADAFQA

-764 NALTNRANTYNLNTL
+764 NALTNR
-779 TPYFDI
+779 
-785 DPRSGGMVMNVDT
+785 G
-798 AGLFKPNQPADPFSQ
+798 
-813 IDKLAE
+813 
-819 RLNYINANLGDLDA
+819 
-833 KDKGIILDRVFGSG
+833 
-847 TQNNTG
+847 
-853 YASTPAAGYAA
+853 
-864 NAGNLG
+864 
-870 YQGNTVGRD
+870 
-879 GKSIKAPVVPFYIG
+879 
-893 TTDGRRK
+893 